1 MHQKAFSIIAAC
13 VLAAGLASATLATPA
28 QAQQPQWTA
37 PPPPPLSVTSAEPAA
52 PSRAASSFESATL
65 YATSAV
71 FGLGMGIW
79 IDAEIGLRDPAL
91 LLISPAL
98 LGVAL
103 PVTAY
108 ALNQP
113 TLPRGV
119 PGAISTGLLIGAGEG
134 LGIASL
140 QMVTS
145 ARPWGFQ
152 GLARAMAIGAVAG
165 GAAGFAVGEL
175 QQPSPN
181 ISAFA
186 ASGVVWGTLI
196 GSAVG
201 LGTSEAGIG
210 WQRSNNATARG
221 GLIGFNAG
229 LAVTMGLSTLFVPT
243 LDQLE
248 AMWLGGGIGAMLSLP
263 VYLFYLGDGP
273 PAKRGL
279 VFSATASTL
288 GIVVAGV
295 FGPLLGHAGSILPE
309 SRWASIDYVAPVP
322 LERGFAFQLGGTLF

>member
-1 MHQKAFSIIAAC
+1 MQQRAIRTIAAC
-13 VLAAGLASATLATPA
+13 VLAAFGYAVPA

-37 PPPPPLSVTSAEPAA
+37 PPPPPISVISAEPPAN
-52 PSRAASSFESATL
+52 SRSASDFESATL
-65 YATSAV
+65 YATTAA

-79 IDAEIGLRDPAL
+79 IDAELGLRDPAL

-98 LGVAL
+98 LGVAA

-108 ALNQP
+108 ALNRP

-145 ARPWGFQ
+145 ERPWGFK
-152 GLARAMAIGAVAG
+152 GLGRAMAIGATAG
-165 GAAGFAVGEL
+165 GVAGFAVGEL
-175 QQPSPN
+175 QRPSPN

-186 ASGVVWGTLI
+186 ASGVVWGTVI

-201 LGTSEAGIG
+201 LGTSETGIG
-210 WQRSNNATARG
+210 WRRSNNATARG
-221 GLIGFNAG
+221 GWIGFNAG
-229 LAVTMGLSTLFVPT
+229 LVVTTGLSMLFVPT
-243 LDQLE
+243 VDQLK
-248 AMWLGGGIGAMLSLP
+248 AMWIGGGVGAMLSLP

-279 VFSATASTL
+279 VFSATAATL

-295 FGPLLGHAGSILPE
+295 FGHLLGYLGSALPE

-322 LERGFAFQLGGTLF
+322 LERGFGFRLGGTLY

>member
-1 MHQKAFSIIAAC
+1 MQQRAFRTIAAC
-13 VLAAGLASATLATPA
+13 VLAAAGLAVPA
-28 QAQQPQWTA
+28 QAQQAQQPQWAA
-37 PPPPPLSVTSAEPAA
+37 PPPPPLMMGSAEPP
-52 PSRAASSFESATL
+52 PSRSASAFESATL
-65 YATSAV
+65 YATSAA

-91 LLISPAL
+91 LLIPPAL
-98 LGVAL
+98 LGVAA

-108 ALNQP
+108 ALNHP

-145 ARPWGFQ
+145 EQPWGFK
-152 GLARAMAIGAVAG
+152 GLARAMAIGATAG

-175 QQPSPN
+175 QRPSPN

-201 LGTSEAGIG
+201 LGMSEEGIG
-210 WQRSNNATARG
+210 WRRSNNATARG
-221 GLIGFNAG
+221 GLVGFNAG

-279 VFSATASTL
+279 VFSATAATL

-295 FGPLLGHAGSILPE
+295 FGHLLKDVGSVLPE

-322 LERGFAFQLGGTLF
+322 MERGFGFRVGGTLF

>member
-1 MHQKAFSIIAAC
+1 MQQRAIWTIAAC
-13 VLAAGLASATLATPA
+13 VLAVAGYGAPV

-37 PPPPPLSVTSAEPAA
+37 PPPPPISVVSAEPPP

-65 YATSAV
+65 YATSAA
-71 FGLGMGIW
+71 FGLGMGVW
-79 IDAEIGLRDPAL
+79 IDAEVGLNDPAL
-91 LLISPAL
+91 LLIPPAL
-98 LGVAL
+98 LGVAA

-108 ALNQP
+108 ALNRP
-113 TLPRGV
+113 SMPRGV

-145 ARPWGFQ
+145 EHPWGFT
-152 GLARAMAIGAVAG
+152 GLARAMAIGAAAG

-201 LGTSEAGIG
+201 LGTSAEGIG
-210 WQRSNNATARG
+210 WRRSNNATARG
-221 GLIGFNAG
+221 GLVGFNAG
-229 LAVTMGLSTLFVPT
+229 LVVTMGLSTLFVPT

-248 AMWLGGGIGAMLSLP
+248 AMWLGGGIGAMLSAP

-279 VFSATASTL
+279 VFTATAATL

-295 FGPLLGHAGSILPE
+295 FGHLVGNVGGLLPE

>member
-1 MHQKAFSIIAAC
+1 MHQRALRTTAAC
-13 VLAAGLASATLATPA
+13 VLAAGLAVPA

-37 PPPPPLSVTSAEPAA
+37 PPPPPLSVISAEPPA

-65 YATSAV
+65 YATTAA

-79 IDAEIGLRDPAL
+79 IDAEIGTDDPAL
-91 LLISPAL
+91 LLIPPAL
-98 LGVAL
+98 LGVGA

-108 ALNQP
+108 VLNQP
-113 TLPRGV
+113 SLPRGV
-119 PGAISTGLLIGAGEG
+119 PGAIAAGMVIGAGEG
-134 LGIASL
+134 LGIAGL
-140 QMVTS
+140 LMVTS
-145 ARPWGFQ
+145 NDPWGFK
-152 GLARAMAIGAVAG
+152 GLARSMAIGAAAGGVAG
-165 GAAGFAVGEL
+165 YAVGEL
-175 QQPSPN
+175 QRPSPN

-186 ASGVVWGTLI
+186 TSGVVWGTLI

-201 LGTSEAGIG
+201 LGTSEAGVG
-210 WQRSNNATARG
+210 WRRSNNPTARG

-229 LAVTMGLSTLFVPT
+229 LAATMGLSMLFVPT

-279 VFSATASTL
+279 VFTATSTTL

-295 FGPLLGHAGSILPE
+295 FGPLLGDMGSFLPE